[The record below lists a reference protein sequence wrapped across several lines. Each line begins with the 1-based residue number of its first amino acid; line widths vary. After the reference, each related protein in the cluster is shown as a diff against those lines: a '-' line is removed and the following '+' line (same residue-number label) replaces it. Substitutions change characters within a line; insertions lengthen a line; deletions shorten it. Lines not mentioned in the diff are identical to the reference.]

1 MLLQYILILLLI
13 YIHFDSINDNFINIV
28 IYYIIIHKKMAIIQ
42 EQKYMQ
48 GKIERTRFFLTL
60 EKKIVDQLA
69 LKKGDE
75 LFFNGELGGEI
86 RFKLKRSE

>member
-1 MLLQYILILLLI
+1 
-13 YIHFDSINDNFINIV
+13 
-28 IYYIIIHKKMAIIQ
+28 MAIIQ

>member
-1 MLLQYILILLLI
+1 
-13 YIHFDSINDNFINIV
+13 
-28 IYYIIIHKKMAIIQ
+28 MATIQ

-60 EKKIVDQLA
+60 EKKIVDQLV

-75 LFFNGELGGEI
+75 LFFNGEMGDEI
-86 RFKLKRSE
+86 RFKILRK